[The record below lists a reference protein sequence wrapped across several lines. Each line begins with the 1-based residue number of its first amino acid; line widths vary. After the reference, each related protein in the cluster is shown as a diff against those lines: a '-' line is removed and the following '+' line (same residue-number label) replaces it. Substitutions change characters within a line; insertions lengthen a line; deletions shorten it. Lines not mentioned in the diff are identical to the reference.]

1 MKNIRAATKD
11 LEIRKDKA
19 MKGQKL
25 TIYGRRLNPLN
36 GFILLYLP

>member
-19 MKGQKL
+19 MKRSETDELWTKVESPQW
-25 TIYGRRLNPLN
+25 
-36 GFILLYLP
+36 FSLLYLP